1 MTTTCLIGVDVLADV
16 EVRDVGT
23 GWALTAPAVATAGT
37 MRAAAPAPASARRTE
52 RFMGSP
58 VTIGKRPGVPGT
70 TLMGRGKSTPGR
82 SGTGLP
88 DAPFKDCLPKLRPVL
103 VQLSAGSS
111 ATCRFRSGP
120 SEFASGCNDPLP
132 VVVFPTMKSSTP
144 HAQRGP
150 VRPVP
155 ALALAAVLA
164 TSACGQATPS
174 PGAPTAAGGAVPIVQ
189 TVTSGPVRLEATMA
203 PAGLAVSYRV
213 TNTGAQPLLA
223 YDVVPQDLG
232 SATLPTGVDVATPGS
247 TRSRGCCASASR
259 ASRRPRTSASPL
271 PPSWAGT
278 SSPPVPAS
286 VGGRMPRRRRSWTCR
301 ENPSRPNERPWT
313 PA

>member
-16 EVRDVGT
+16 EVRDVGA
-23 GWALTAPAVATAGT
+23 GWALTAPAVATTGT
-37 MRAAAPAPASARRTE
+37 TRAAAPAPASARRTE

-58 VTIGKRPGVPGT
+58 VTIGKRPGVPGA
-70 TLMGRGKSTPGR
+70 TLRGRGKSTPGR

-88 DAPFKDCLPKLRPVL
+88 DASFKDCLPNLRRVL

-120 SEFASGCNDPLP
+120 PGFTSGCNDPLP
-132 VVVFPTMKSSTP
+132 VVVFPTMTSSTL
-144 HAQRGP
+144 HAPRGP

-164 TSACGQATPS
+164 ASACGQATPS
-174 PGAPTAAGGAVPIVQ
+174 PGTPTSAGGAVPMAQ

-203 PAGLAVSYRV
+203 PGGHLVDYTV

-223 YDVVPQDLG
+223 YDVVPKDL
-232 SATLPTGVDVATPGS
+232 
-247 TRSRGCCASASR
+247 
-259 ASRRPRTSASPL
+259 
-271 PPSWAGT
+271 
-278 SSPPVPAS
+278 
-286 VGGRMPRRRRSWTCR
+286 
-301 ENPSRPNERPWT
+301 
-313 PA
+313 